1 MRKALL
7 SWGRYPNHPQTLY
20 RVNWRSEI
28 PAAISG
34 LKGEFETTLPF
45 GNGRSYGDSCLACSD
60 HVLATRSLDRV
71 ITANW
76 DNGVVVVEPGITLGE
91 LLTVSIP
98 RGWFLRV
105 TPGTQFATIGGAIAN
120 DVHGK
125 NHHRQG
131 TFGCH
136 VPRFGLLR
144 SVEGALTCSATEN
157 PRLYAATIGG
167 LGLTGVIAWA
177 EVHLARIQSSQIR
190 SISERFD
197 SLDEFFSLSRE
208 LDLQHEFG
216 VAWVDCVAK
225 GSSTGRGVYMAG
237 DFADEGELTLRPGR
251 KLAVPIDPPVSLVN
265 KLSLRLFNEAYWRKH
280 PSKRTTGLGYFEPFF
295 YPLDGILFWNRIYG
309 RKGFQQYQCVLPP
322 EAAEAGTRALLKA
335 IADSGEGSFLAVLK
349 QFGNYQSPGLLSF
362 PRPGVTLALD
372 FPNSSQL
379 DEGLFRRLDDIVR
392 EGKGRI
398 FPAKD
403 AHMRPADFQSAYP
416 QWSQLESLR
425 DPALNSRF
433 WSRVTQ

>member
-1 MRKALL
+1 MKKTLL
-7 SWGRYPNHPQTLY
+7 SWGRYPNYPQTPY

-28 PAAISG
+28 PAAIAE
-34 LKGEFETTLPF
+34 LKSEFETTLPF
-45 GNGRSYGDSCLACSD
+45 GNGRSYGDSCLARSD
-60 HVLATRSLDRV
+60 HVLSMQSLDR
-71 ITANW
+71 IISADW
-76 DNGVVVVEPGITLGE
+76 DNGVVVVEPGMTLGD

-144 SVEGALTCSATEN
+144 SVEGALTCSTTEN
-157 PRLYAATIGG
+157 PELYAATIGG

-190 SISERFD
+190 AINERFG

-208 LDLQHEFG
+208 LDPQHEFG

-237 DFADEGELTLRPGR
+237 DFADEGELTLWPGR

-265 KLSLRLFNEAYWRKH
+265 RLSLRLFNEAYWRKH
-280 PSKRTTGLGYFEPFF
+280 PSKRTTRLGHFEPFF
-295 YPLDGILFWNRIYG
+295 YPLDGILYWNRIYG

-322 EAAEAGTRALLKA
+322 DAAEAGTRALLKA

-349 QFGNYQSPGLLSF
+349 QFGNYESPGLMSF

-372 FPNSSQL
+372 FPNSRQL

-403 AHMRPADFQSAYP
+403 AHMKPADFQSAYP
-416 QWSQLESLR
+416 QWRQLESLR
-425 DPALNSRF
+425 DPAMNSRF
-433 WSRVTQ
+433 WHRVTQ